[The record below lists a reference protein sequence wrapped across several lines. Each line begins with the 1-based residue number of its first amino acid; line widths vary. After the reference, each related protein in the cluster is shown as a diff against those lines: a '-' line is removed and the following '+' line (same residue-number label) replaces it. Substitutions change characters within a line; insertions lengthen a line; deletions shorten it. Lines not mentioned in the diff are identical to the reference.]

1 MYSILFPG
9 QGSQAPGMGRFLFD
23 NFKIAKDTFEEG
35 SEALSLDLKKLCF
48 ESDEK
53 TLALTENTQPAL
65 LCVSI
70 STWRILKSE
79 MNLKPQAAAGHS
91 IGEYAALVA
100 AGSMSYRDAI
110 KSVRI
115 RGQAMQSAVPV
126 GQGGMTAVL
135 GLDDEQVRFLC
146 EWAVKQ
152 SGFSPLSP
160 ANFNSPGQVVI
171 SGSQKALNWLKDN
184 FKAEVIPGD
193 AKRAKLIPLTVSAPF
208 HCDMM
213 KPAEEKMSKVLKDIT
228 FKKAQFP
235 IVQNFVAEF
244 VQEPDSLREN
254 LIRQIS
260 APVLWTQSIKKIR
273 KAGIGQGIESGY
285 GKVVAGLV
293 KKIDSEFKIWG
304 ANSIEDLKLIE
315 QNLKASG
322 H

>member
-1 MYSILFPG
+1 MISILFPG

-23 NFKIAKDTFEEG
+23 NFSIAKQCFAEA
-35 SEALSLDLKKLCF
+35 SEAIKIDMQKLCF

-53 TLALTENTQPAL
+53 TLSLTENTQPAL
-65 LCVSI
+65 LCVSTA
-70 STWRILKSE
+70 TWKVLESE
-79 MNLKPQAAAGHS
+79 FNLKPHATAGHS
-91 IGEYAALVA
+91 IGEYASLVA
-100 AGSMSYRDAI
+100 AQSIQFKDAI
-110 KSVRI
+110 KAVRL

-146 EWAVKQ
+146 DWTVKE
-152 SGFSPLSP
+152 SGYSPLSP

-171 SGSQKALNWLKDN
+171 SGSMEALNWLKAN

-208 HCDMM
+208 HCDLM
-213 KPAEEKMSKVLKDIT
+213 KPAEQSMSKVLNDMDFKD
-228 FKKAQFP
+228 ARFP
-235 IVQNFVAEF
+235 VVQNFTAEF
-244 VQEPDSLREN
+244 VTKAPELRQN

-273 KAGIGQGIESGY
+273 SHGIAWGVECGH

-293 KKIDSEFKIWG
+293 KKIDPEFKILNT
-304 ANSIEDLKLIE
+304 NSMEDLKLIE
-315 QNLKASG
+315 DHLKATG

>member
-23 NFKIAKDTFEEG
+23 NFKAAQDVFEEG
-35 SEALSLDLKKLCF
+35 SEALSFDLKKLCF
-48 ESDEK
+48 EGDDK

-65 LCVSI
+65 LCVSTA
-70 STWRILKSE
+70 TWRVLKSE
-79 MNLKPQAAAGHS
+79 MHLKPQAAAGHS

-100 AGSMSYRDAI
+100 AESISFAEAMKA
-110 KSVRI
+110 VRI

-146 EWAVKQ
+146 EWTVKE
-152 SGFSPLSP
+152 SGHSPLSP

-171 SGSQKALNWLKDN
+171 SGSQKALTWLKNN
-184 FKAEVIPGD
+184 FKPEVIPGD

-208 HCDMM
+208 HCDLM
-213 KPAEEKMSKVLKDIT
+213 KPAEDKMSKVLKDIK
-228 FKKAQFP
+228 FAKAQFP
-235 IVQNFVAEF
+235 IVQNFVAEL
-244 VQEPDSLREN
+244 VQDEPALREN
-254 LIRQIS
+254 LIRQVS
-260 APVLWTQSIKKIR
+260 APVLWTQSIKKMR
-273 KAGIGQGIESGY
+273 SHGIGQGIECGY

-293 KKIDSEFKIWG
+293 KKIDSDFKVWST
-304 ANSIEDLKLIE
+304 NSIEDLKLIE
-315 QNLKASG
+315 ENLKASG